1 MFIKSLLVLVAL
13 FIASCGQTPA
23 PIKPDPKLDF
33 LVNRAE
39 MIEVIGR
46 LGDKS
51 NLKVECV
58 KEEFELATDLLFQ

>member
-1 MFIKSLLVLVAL
+1 MFIKTL
-13 FIASCGQTPA
+13 FILVSVFITSCGQTPA

-39 MIEVIGR
+39 MIELVGR

-51 NLKVECV
+51 GLKVECV
-58 KEEFELATDLLFQ
+58 KEEFELATDLLIH